1 MKFSE
6 SWLRTFVDPNL
17 TSEALSHQLTMAG
30 LEVEDLKPVA
40 PAFDQVVVAQ
50 VLEVVKH
57 PDADRLNVC
66 RVDIGMGE
74 PATIVCGAPNAA
86 AGLKVPCALPGAR
99 LPGDFAIKVA
109 KVRGI
114 ESSGMLCSAKELG
127 MAEDASG
134 LLLLPADAPVGQCI
148 RRYLDLDDQQFEL
161 KLTPNRADC
170 LSVLGIAR
178 EVGAITGAATALPEI
193 AAQFAEI
200 PPTIADTR
208 AIALDAPDAC
218 PLYCGRIIKGVDAK
232 ASTPEWMKRRL
243 ERSGIRAI
251 SALVDVTNYVML
263 ELGQPLHA
271 FDNTRLSGTIHA
283 RMAKPE
289 EKLLLLNEQTI
300 AVDADVLMIADDAKP
315 LAMAGIMGGEE
326 SGITLDTQ
334 ELFLESAFFAPQ
346 AIAGRARRY
355 GFGSDA
361 SHRFERGVDFGGVR
375 RAIERAT
382 QLILDICGGQ
392 AGPVVEAKA
401 ALPQRKSVRL
411 RTARAEKVLGLSLGA
426 ERIGALFAG
435 LGLSIERQGDDFW
448 VTPPSWRFDM
458 EIEEDL
464 IEEIARLHGYDN
476 IPAPAPRGRM
486 KMMPQPEAQRPA
498 TRIRQML
505 ADRGYQEVINFA
517 FVETA
522 WEADF
527 AGKTEER
534 DLIRLANPIASQ
546 MAVMR
551 STLIG
556 GLVANLVTNL
566 RRKQSRVRLF
576 ELGRCF
582 GRDAQGAPVAGFSQP
597 WRLAGLAYGG
607 ALPEGWAAGARKVD
621 FYDLKGDLEAL
632 LTPAELRWER
642 AEHPALHPGRA
653 ARVLLDGQQIGH
665 LGELHPQWVQK
676 YELPQA
682 PVVFELDF
690 AALKKARVPA
700 FADVSKFQ
708 PVIRDLAL
716 LVDHDL
722 PLQALLDGLQQ
733 GKPALVRDVQLFD
746 LYVGKGVP
754 ENKKSLAFRIVM
766 QDTQRTLLDSEV
778 DAAMQQLVSCLEQA
792 FGAQLRA

>member
-6 SWLRTFVDPNL
+6 SWLRTLVDPQL
-17 TSEALSHQLTMAG
+17 TSAELSHLLTMAG
-30 LEVEDLKPVA
+30 LEVEELDPVA
-40 PAFDQVVVAQ
+40 PAFDNVVVAH

-66 RVDIGMGE
+66 QVDTGRGT
-74 PATIVCGAPNAA
+74 PTTIVCGAPNVAV
-86 AGLKVPCALPGAR
+86 GLKVPCALPGAQ
-99 LPGDFAIKVA
+99 LPGDFTIKIA

-127 MAEDASG
+127 IAEEASG
-134 LLLLPADAPVGQCI
+134 LLILPADAPVGQAI
-148 RRYLDLDDQQFEL
+148 RHYLDLDDNVFEL

-170 LSVLGIAR
+170 LSLLGIAR
-178 EVGAITGAATALPEI
+178 EVGAITGAATNLAAVPEVQ
-193 AAQFAEI
+193 AS
-200 PPTIADTR
+200 IADSR
-208 AIALDAPDAC
+208 AVVLDAPEAC
-218 PLYCGRIIKGVDAK
+218 PLYCGRVIKGVDAK
-232 ASTPEWMKRRL
+232 AATPEWIKRRL

-271 FDNTRLSGTIHA
+271 FDNTKLEGAVHA
-283 RMAKPE
+283 RLARPE

-326 SGITLDTQ
+326 SGITLETS
-334 ELFLESAFFAPQ
+334 ELFLESAFFAPK

-401 ALPQRKSVRL
+401 ALPARTPVRL
-411 RTARAEKVLGLSLGA
+411 RTARAERVLGLPLGA
-426 ERIGALFAG
+426 ERIAG
-435 LGLSIERQGDDFW
+435 LFKGLALSFEQQGEDFL

-464 IEEIARLHGYDN
+464 IEEIARLYGYDN
-476 IPAPAPRGRM
+476 IPALAPCGSL
-486 KMMPQPEAQRPA
+486 KMQTQPEAQRPA
-498 TRIRQML
+498 FRVRQML
-505 ADRGYQEVINFA
+505 ADRGYQEVVNFA
-517 FVETA
+517 FVEEA

-527 AGKTEER
+527 AAKTEEA

-551 STLIG
+551 STLFG
-556 GLVANLVTNL
+556 GLIANLVTNL
-566 RRKQSRVRLF
+566 KRKQSRVRLF
-576 ELGRCF
+576 EVGRTF
-582 GRDAQGAPVAGFSQP
+582 HRDADASPVKGFHQP
-597 WRLAGLAYGG
+597 WKLAGLTFGG
-607 ALPEGWAAGARKVD
+607 ALPEGWGSGARKVD
-621 FYDLKGDLEAL
+621 FYDVKGDLEAL
-632 LTPAELRWER
+632 LAPAVLRFEKL
-642 AEHPALHPGRA
+642 AHPALHPGRA
-653 ARVLLDGQQIGH
+653 ARILLDGRDIGC
-665 LGELHPQWVQK
+665 LGEVHPEWVQK
-676 YELPQA
+676 YDLPQA

-690 AALKKARVPA
+690 DAVKAATVPA
-700 FADVSKFQ
+700 YTEVSKFP
-708 PVIRDLAL
+708 PVIRDLAIV
-716 LVDHDL
+716 VDQNVV
-722 PLQALLDGLQQ
+722 LQTLLDGLKRQIS
-733 GKPALVRDVQLFD
+733 GLVQDVQLFD
-746 LYVGKGVP
+746 VYVGKGVP

-766 QDTQRTLLDSEV
+766 QDTQRTLQDSEV
-778 DAAMQQLVSCLEQA
+778 DAAMQQLVSCFEQA